1 MTWDE
6 FVALPELPSHP
17 VHTPNIRFPTER
29 DPFSDM
35 LYSYG
40 TPGAVPNQHLEFIMR
55 ALTAPRSLQH
65 ACRAQSNAA
74 ERTRFLPPSEN
85 LAAPITGTHAS
96 AALGGPDDAQST
108 SGP

>member
-40 TPGAVPNQHLEFIMR
+40 TPGAVPNEHLEFIMR

-74 ERTRFLPPSEN
+74 ERTRFLPPSEDDE
-85 LAAPITGTHAS
+85 AAAGEAA
-96 AALGGPDDAQST
+96 AALGGPSAHAHAST